1 MHGWARRS
9 GSNGYESSTSRR
21 RSPTNLRTQSLRS
34 PSDAA
39 PRRILTVSELAGLVR
54 SALESEFSNVWI
66 EGEIS
71 NLRAPGSGH
80 LYCTLKDDTS
90 QIRAV
95 IFRPTALRLRF
106 GLEDGLHVVAR
117 GKVTLYE
124 PRGDFQIVLE
134 HVEPHGL
141 GALQLAFEQL
151 RRRLAAE
158 GVFDEER
165 KRPLPVFPRTVGLVT
180 SLTGA
185 AIRDMITVLHRR
197 CPILHVIVAPVQV
210 QGDGSAEQI
219 AAAIRTLNDLD
230 HVDVLIVGRG
240 GGSAEDLWSF
250 NEEKVVRAIAESRIP
265 VVSAVG
271 HETDVTLADF
281 AADLRAPTPSAA
293 AEAVAPLLS
302 EIVGRLRDLRM
313 RGQQAIRWQCG
324 NDRQRLD
331 LALAQLAS
339 VRLRI
344 LEEMQRVDLVVIRMR
359 QAVETL
365 LREVGEK
372 LRSLRH
378 ELIARS
384 PESLVRHG
392 LAVVPQ
398 LRARLQGVMRHNL
411 ERRREQV
418 RAVIANLSNL
428 SPLTILGRG
437 YSIIETIPER
447 HVVRDAGRVSVGQEI
462 LARLAK
468 GQLVCTIKKV
478 VPGASV

>member
-9 GSNGYESSTSRR
+9 GSSGCESSTSRR
-21 RSPTNLRTQSLRS
+21 RSPTSLPTQSILS
-34 PSDAA
+34 PPDAA
-39 PRRILTVSELAGLVR
+39 RRRIWTVSEFATLVR

-80 LYCTLKDDTS
+80 LYCTLKDDSS

-106 GLEDGLHVVAR
+106 SLEDGLHVVAR

-134 HVEPHGL
+134 HVEPQGL

-151 RRRLAAE
+151 RRRLEDEGLFDAA
-158 GVFDEER
+158 R
-165 KRPLPVFPRTVGLVT
+165 KRPVPAFPRTVGIVT

-219 AAAIRTLNDLD
+219 AAAIRALNELN
-230 HVDVLIVGRG
+230 HVDVVIVGRG

-250 NEEKVVRAIAESRIP
+250 NEEKVVRAIAESHIP
-265 VVSAVG
+265 IVSAVG

-281 AADLRAPTPSAA
+281 AADLRATTPSAA
-293 AEAVAPLLS
+293 AEIVAPLLS
-302 EIVGRLRDLRM
+302 DIVGRLQDLRM
-313 RGQQAIRWQCG
+313 RGQQAMRWQCG

-331 LALAQLAS
+331 LALAQLANF
-339 VRLRI
+339 RLRI

-359 QAVETL
+359 QAVKNV
-365 LREVGEK
+365 LREGWEK
-372 LRSLRH
+372 FRSLRH
-378 ELIARS
+378 ELVERS
-384 PESLVRHG
+384 PEFLVHQG

-398 LRARLQGVMRHNL
+398 LRVRLQGVMRHDL
-411 ERRREQV
+411 ERRRH
-418 RAVIANLSNL
+418 RARALIANLSNL

-437 YSIIETIPER
+437 YSVIETIPER
-447 HVVRDAGRVSVGQEI
+447 DIVRDAGSVSVGREV

-468 GQLVCTIKKV
+468 GRLVCTIKKI